1 MYIHMLFFASQDVAA
16 ENHNHLQ
23 MNSMASHLG
32 SWRKL
37 RGADISPYIVTILI
51 TSIINRYY

>member
-1 MYIHMLFFASQDVAA
+1 MLFFASQDVAA

-37 RGADISPYIVTILI
+37 RGADISPYIVTILSTI
-51 TSIINRYY
+51 IINRYY